1 MHQHARVFCK
11 QKKKEKL
18 INRSREREG
27 KKNRKPQNIKRK
39 GRGEKGF
46 RISLENSPFFFPPL
60 SPLRFRIIQKS
71 RPIVHRFLISHP
83 VPSTDTRIHKRVK
96 WRLPRSSRYSS
107 MKIETKHAN
116 FLTRENY
123 PRETSY

>member
-1 MHQHARVFCK
+1 MYHARVFCK

-46 RISLENSPFFFPPL
+46 RISLENSLFFFPPP
-60 SPLRFRIIQKS
+60 PLRFRIITKEPTD
-71 RPIVHRFLISHP
+71 RTPIFNLSPCAEHGY
-83 VPSTDTRIHKRVK
+83 TD
-96 WRLPRSSRYSS
+96 P
-107 MKIETKHAN
+107 
-116 FLTRENY
+116 
-123 PRETSY
+123 

>member
-1 MHQHARVFCK
+1 MYHARVFCK

-27 KKNRKPQNIKRK
+27 KKKSQAAKYQTERERRKRVSNIVGKLS
-39 GRGEKGF
+39 F
-46 RISLENSPFFFPPL
+46 FSPPP

-123 PRETSY
+123 SRETSY